1 MFHLSKAIK
10 IKLFRKSLIISVGLA
25 LLTVNTHS
33 CNEET
38 SEEVIKKGNEVIVDI
53 PSREYIPVDSELVKK
68 IEAFFQNHYDET
80 FFSGTVLV
88 AKDDNIY
95 YQACHGLGNYRSKS
109 DSICLRS
116 NFQLASATKPFTSYA
131 ILRQIYLGKLKL
143 TDSVHN
149 ILPDFKYKGITV
161 EMLLS
166 HFSGLPNYMYL
177 TDEYWGWDKGS
188 ISNNDVLQLFN
199 QHNPSGGRPNAH
211 FYYNNTNYLVLASII
226 EKLTGMSYDK
236 YMKDSIF
243 TPLGMNNTCI
253 FHNESRD
260 QLKDATFGH
269 LGDLR
274 PIYFDYLDGVM
285 GDKGVFSN
293 IYDLLKF
300 DQALYDCKLVPCN
313 LLEEAWKPRTDS
325 LETAGGAYGL
335 GWRLRNSKNVGK
347 VIFHSGWW
355 KGYRS
360 LFIRVPQV
368 HGTIIILTNTVRGR
382 FFKVDDLVNLF
393 AK

>member
-1 MFHLSKAIK
+1 LFHLSKGIK
-10 IKLFRKSLIISVGLA
+10 RKLFSNLFLTAVVASLLAVSGNSCSSNEPAHIIKS
-25 LLTVNTHS
+25 
-33 CNEET
+33 
-38 SEEVIKKGNEVIVDI
+38 GNEVVVQIHSNEAV
-53 PSREYIPVDSELVKK
+53 PVDSELVKK
-68 IEAFFQNHYDET
+68 IQTFFENHFDET
-80 FFSGTVLV
+80 FFSGTVLI

-95 YQACHGLGNYRSKS
+95 YQACHGLGNYKSKS

-131 ILRQIYLGKLKL
+131 ILRQIHLGRLKL

-188 ISNNDVLQLFN
+188 ISNNDVLSLFS
-199 QHNPSGGRPNAH
+199 QHNPSGGRPNSH

-243 TPLGMNNTCI
+243 TPLGMNNTSI
-253 FHNESRD
+253 FNNVNRE
-260 QLKDATFGH
+260 QLQDATYGH

-300 DQALYDCKLVPCN
+300 DQALYDCKLVPCS

-325 LETAGGAYGL
+325 METAGGAYGL
-335 GWRLRNSKNVGK
+335 GWRLRNNKSVGK

-382 FFKVDDLVNLF
+382 FFRVDDLVNLF

>member
-1 MFHLSKAIK
+1 MSKGINRKLLNRLLLLVSGLIVLVISNNACSSEGNSPIIK
-10 IKLFRKSLIISVGLA
+10 
-25 LLTVNTHS
+25 N
-33 CNEET
+33 
-38 SEEVIKKGNEVIVDI
+38 GNEIFVQI
-53 PSREYIPVDSELVKK
+53 PTAEAVPVDSDLVKK
-68 IEAFFQNHYDET
+68 IQQFFEDHFDET
-80 FFSGTVLV
+80 FFSGAILV

-95 YQACHGLGNYRSKS
+95 YQACRGLGNYRDKS

-116 NFQLASATKPFTSYA
+116 NFQLASASKPFTSYA

-188 ISNNDVLQLFN
+188 ISNNDVLNLFN
-199 QHNPSGGRPNAH
+199 IHNPSGGRPNSH

-226 EKLTGMSYDK
+226 EKLTGMTYDK

-253 FHNESRD
+253 FNNGNREEL
-260 QLKDATFGH
+260 QLATYGH

-274 PIYFDYLDGVM
+274 PIYYDYLDGVM

-293 IYDLLKF
+293 LYDLLKF
-300 DQALYDCKLVPCN
+300 DEALYDCKLVPCS

-325 LETAGGAYGL
+325 METAGGAYGL
-335 GWRLRNSKNVGK
+335 GWRLRNNKDVGK

-368 HGTIIILTNTVRGR
+368 HGTIIILSNTVRGR
-382 FFKVDDLVNLF
+382 FFRVDDLVNLF

>member
-1 MFHLSKAIK
+1 LFHLSKGIK
-10 IKLFRKSLIISVGLA
+10 RKLFQNTTIAVA
-25 LLTVNTHS
+25 LLILLPALIHS
-33 CNEET
+33 CNQE
-38 SEEVIKKGNEVIVDI
+38 SNNPPINRNNEVVVNIGSAEPV
-53 PSREYIPVDSELVKK
+53 PVDAELQKK
-68 IEAFFQNHYDET
+68 IEEFFNTHYDET
-80 FFSGTVLV
+80 FFSGAILV

-95 YQACHGLGNYRSKS
+95 YQSCQGLCNYKNKN
-109 DSICLRS
+109 DSICLRT

-166 HFSGLPNYMYL
+166 HFSGLPNYMYM
-177 TDEYWGWDKGS
+177 TDEYWGWDEGS

-199 QHNPSGGRPNAH
+199 IHNPISGRPNSH

-243 TPLGMNNTCI
+243 TPLGMSNTTIFNNK
-253 FHNESRD
+253 NREE
-260 QLKDATFGH
+260 LGEATYGH

-274 PIYFDYLDGVM
+274 PIYYDYLDGVM
-285 GDKGVFSN
+285 GDKGMFSN

-300 DQALYDCKLVPCN
+300 DQALYDCKLVPCS

-325 LETAGGAYGL
+325 METAGGAYGL
-335 GWRLRNSKNVGK
+335 GWRLRNNKNVGK
-347 VIFHSGWW
+347 VVFHSGWW

-360 LFIRVPQV
+360 LFIRVPEV
-368 HGTIIILTNTVRGR
+368 HGTVIILSNTVRGR
-382 FFKVDDLVNLF
+382 FFRVDDLVNLF